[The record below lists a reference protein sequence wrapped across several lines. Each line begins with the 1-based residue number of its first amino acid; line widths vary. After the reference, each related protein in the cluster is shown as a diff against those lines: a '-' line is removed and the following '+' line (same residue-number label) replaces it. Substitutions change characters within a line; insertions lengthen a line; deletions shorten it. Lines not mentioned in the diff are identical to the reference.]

1 MPCTPAGER
10 SSGCSCSFS
19 VAVIPYGDERR
30 LPIFPIVVYGLIA
43 LNVYVFLQEL
53 AAPNADAFISAFAAI
68 PFDISNDIV
77 LAPPSPPIPALTMVT
92 SMFLHGSF
100 LHIFFNM
107 LFLFVFGP
115 NIEYVC
121 GHVRFL
127 LLYLVCGI
135 AGALAMISVGPA
147 SHVPE
152 ICASG
157 AIAGILGAYIVNFP
171 QATVNTIVPIGC
183 LPLFLRLPAFVVIGV
198 WAGVQFLHGFGSL
211 SDKVASEQGGTAYF
225 AHIGGFCAGVLLI
238 GLFRIR
244 PASGRAFRFY
254 W

>member
-1 MPCTPAGER
+1 M
-10 SSGCSCSFS
+10 
-19 VAVIPYGDERR
+19 IPYGDERR
-30 LPIFPIVVYGLIA
+30 LPIFPVVVYSLIA

-53 AAPNADAFISAFAAI
+53 AALDTDGFIASFAAI
-68 PFDISNDIV
+68 PFDITNSV
-77 LAPPSPPIPALTMVT
+77 ALASPSPSIPALTIVT

-115 NIEYVC
+115 NIEYLC

-127 LLYLVCGI
+127 ALYLLCGI
-135 AGALAMISVGPA
+135 AGGFAMIFVGPA

-152 ICASG
+152 IGASG

-171 QATVNTIVPIGC
+171 RANVNTIVPIGC
-183 LPLFLRLPAFVVIGV
+183 LPIFLRLPAFVVIGV
-198 WAGVQFLHGFGSL
+198 WAAVQFLHGFGAL
-211 SDKVASEQGGTAYF
+211 TDKVSSEQGGTAYF
-225 AHIGGFCAGVLLI
+225 AHIGGFCAGVLLT

-244 PASGRAFRFY
+244 PASPRAFRFY

>member
-1 MPCTPAGER
+1 M
-10 SSGCSCSFS
+10 
-19 VAVIPYGDERR
+19 IPIGGSPR

-43 LNVYVFLQEL
+43 LNIYVFVQEL
-53 AAPNADAFISAFAAI
+53 GAPDTDGFINSLAAI
-68 PFDISNDIV
+68 PFDISNNIA
-77 LAPPSPPIPALTMVT
+77 LPPPSPPIPAFTFVT

-115 NIEYVC
+115 DIEYLC

-127 LLYLVCGI
+127 FLYLLCGI
-135 AGALAMISVGPA
+135 AGGLAMVSIGPE

-152 ICASG
+152 IGASG

-171 QATVNTIVPIGC
+171 RANVNTIVPIGC
-183 LPLFLRLPAFVVIGV
+183 LPIFLRLPAFVVIGV
-198 WAGVQFLHGFGSL
+198 WAAVQFLHGFGAL
-211 SDKVASEQGGTAYF
+211 TDKVSSEQGGTAYF

-244 PASGRAFRFY
+244 SANARGYRFY

>member
-1 MPCTPAGER
+1 M
-10 SSGCSCSFS
+10 
-19 VAVIPYGDERR
+19 IPYGDERR

-152 ICASG
+152 IGASG